1 MTLQNQQI
9 GIGYESESQEGIL
22 GIGYTAN
29 EVSVVTDN
37 GQTYP
42 NVPQLM
48 TNDGIIQSNA
58 YSLWLDDLEA
68 NTGSILFGGV
78 DTDKYQGS
86 LQTLPIQS
94 EDGVYAEFL
103 ITLTGVSLSY
113 GGTNVSL
120 NSGDLPTPVLLDSGS
135 SLTYLPDDIT
145 SALYDQVG
153 AKYDSEEETAFVPCS
168 LANNAS
174 TIDFTFTSPVI
185 SIPMSEMVINP
196 GTSSDGSQASFSDGS
211 AACIFGV
218 APAGEGGLSVLGDT
232 WIRSAYVVYDLSNNE
247 ISLAQTNFNST
258 TSNIMEIGTGS
269 NGVPDATGVADA
281 VSATATQTG
290 GARNGLPSGTGS
302 ASIPTKKS
310 VAVPMQV
317 PYALFAGF
325 VGAVVLI
332 TL

>member
-22 GIGYTAN
+22 GIGYIAN
-29 EVSVVTDN
+29 EVSVATDN

-78 DTDKYQGS
+78 DTDKYHGS
-86 LQTLPIQS
+86 LQTLPIQP

-103 ITLTGVSLSY
+103 ITLTGVSLSN
-113 GGTNVSL
+113 GGKNVSL

-135 SLTYLPDDIT
+135 SLTYLPNDIT

-153 AKYDSEEETAFVPCS
+153 AKYDDEEGTAFVPCS

-185 SIPMSEMVINP
+185 SVPMSEMVINP
-196 GTSSDGSQASFSDGS
+196 GTSGSQASYSEG
-211 AACIFGV
+211 AEACIFGV

-310 VAVPMQV
+310 AAVPIHV

-325 VGAVVLI
+325 AGAVVLI
-332 TL
+332 AL